1 MNISDH
7 RIMIKT
13 LTDADK
19 GTISTS
25 HQTHIGL
32 SKDFM
37 DTWDQD
43 QALEGYLAVTIG
55 YSKVAIYTN
64 CITRKSGTIE
74 APKLRL
80 IPRVTN

>member
-43 QALEGYLAVTIG
+43 QALGYLAVKNYG
-55 YSKVAIYTN
+55 YSKVAIY
-64 CITRKSGTIE
+64 IIALPESLVPSKRQ
-74 APKLRL
+74 KLRL